1 MGSGTNLYFDE
12 FLDAVGDDK
21 VLGSLGGFSHE
32 HLVAGLEP
40 AAVLVVDECLGV
52 GLFVVQVAED
62 DGGRLDEELAS
73 RLVGGDLVAVCV
85 DELGLGPGQEAAR
98 RADEPVGFAG
108 GGYAGRGFC
117 HSCRITSDELMDGG
131 KWLKERGGGFA
142 YRSPGRCS
150 SSDRASGCPQ
160 SPLFPEGRR
169 RKTHSARCS
178 GRTWTRCPCG

>member
-117 HSCRITSDELMDGG
+117 HSCRVG
-131 KWLKERGGGFA
+131 
-142 YRSPGRCS
+142 
-150 SSDRASGCPQ
+150 
-160 SPLFPEGRR
+160 
-169 RKTHSARCS
+169 
-178 GRTWTRCPCG
+178 